1 MPHSQRACI
10 VTHAFCAYNPA
21 PVNHPHG
28 YNPESPKM
36 GLLDFLKRDKSPAA
50 GRHTVKVMPRE
61 TLRTIAEREYGDQDK
76 WEIIFNKN
84 KWRFDGADPNTIYPG
99 MDLDIPEITST

>member
-1 MPHSQRACI
+1 MPLSQRVCI

-21 PVNHPHG
+21 LLNSHG

-50 GRHTVKVMPRE
+50 VRHTVKVMPRE

-76 WEIIFNKN
+76 WEVIFNKN

-99 MDLDIPEITST
+99 MDLDIPEITSS

>member
-1 MPHSQRACI
+1 MPHSQRSCI
-10 VTHAFCAYNPA
+10 VTHGFYAYNPA
-21 PVNHPHG
+21 TLNPHG
-28 YNPESPKM
+28 YNPEGPIM
-36 GLLDFLKRDKSPAA
+36 GLLDFLKRDKSPATV
-50 GRHTVKVMPRE
+50 RHTVKVMPRD